1 MNAILALWA
10 QFIVTVKTDQ
20 ENETQLQK
28 YAKDRKYFAILF
40 KERKVFW
47 LHCTF
52 LFVIMKY
59 LFSLQPLYLLTIHF
73 NFLNIFM

>member
-52 LFVIMKY
+52 LY
-59 LFSLQPLYLLTIHF
+59 LPFCIQPLYLLTIHF